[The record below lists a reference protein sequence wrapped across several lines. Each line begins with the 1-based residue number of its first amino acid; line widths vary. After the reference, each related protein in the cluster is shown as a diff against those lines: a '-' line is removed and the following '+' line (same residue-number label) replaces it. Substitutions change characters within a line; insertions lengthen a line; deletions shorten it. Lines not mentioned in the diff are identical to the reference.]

1 MRILKNCYFVLGL
14 FMLLAFCNPLTAQT
28 SKYPAATSRA
38 RKEFPDE
45 EGFSNS
51 RIQQMGKDGLLL
63 TAQSIKAEKGISS
76 YLYSII
82 NSNLQEIQHN
92 ILGVDRVRIGSGMIT
107 KSFLGPTHFHQLFL
121 GKKKFVIHSISRS
134 GLEKPIEV
142 EGEFPINGRIEF
154 VTVLQEKF
162 IITMKSKSAI
172 SLLFFDWKTG
182 DVVLTPVEL
191 PKGVK
196 AKKVTILSFQELSNI
211 NEIATVLRIKGKSP
225 SRNLCMMH
233 SANGDLIR
241 SIDISP
247 KQEDV
252 TIIECRI
259 SSPSQNKFIFAGT
272 YNNRLQKMAEG
283 VFIAE
288 SDNTGLKYLTT
299 TTFLELKNFTD
310 YMPERTQN
318 YINKRVERAENAGR
332 KMTLDYYVTI
342 HPLVSTADGY
352 FLVGEAYYSVYHTE
366 TSVVNGKTTRSQVFD
381 GIQYTHAVLVKFD
394 LNGKRIMDQC
404 LPMKKFV
411 SAGQLL
417 GTRDVPRFI
426 TLNVSVPYQI
436 AMSFVVD
443 KYLIYKVFN
452 HSGTEISRNQCEV
465 VAKGNENEVIQGAS
479 SSLQHWYDSYFVFY
493 GYQTMKNSD
502 GKKRVS
508 FYIDKLEIG
517 N

>member
-1 MRILKNCYFVLGL
+1 
-14 FMLLAFCNPLTAQT
+14 
-28 SKYPAATSRA
+28 
-38 RKEFPDE
+38 
-45 EGFSNS
+45 
-51 RIQQMGKDGLLL
+51 
-63 TAQSIKAEKGISS
+63 
-76 YLYSII
+76 
-82 NSNLQEIQHN
+82 
-92 ILGVDRVRIGSGMIT
+92 
-107 KSFLGPTHFHQLFL
+107 
-121 GKKKFVIHSISRS
+121 
-134 GLEKPIEV
+134 
-142 EGEFPINGRIEF
+142 
-154 VTVLQEKF
+154 
-162 IITMKSKSAI
+162 
-172 SLLFFDWKTG
+172 
-182 DVVLTPVEL
+182 
-191 PKGVK
+191 
-196 AKKVTILSFQELSNI
+196 
-211 NEIATVLRIKGKSP
+211 
-225 SRNLCMMH
+225 MH

-259 SSPSQNKFIFAGT
+259 SSPAQNKFIFAGT